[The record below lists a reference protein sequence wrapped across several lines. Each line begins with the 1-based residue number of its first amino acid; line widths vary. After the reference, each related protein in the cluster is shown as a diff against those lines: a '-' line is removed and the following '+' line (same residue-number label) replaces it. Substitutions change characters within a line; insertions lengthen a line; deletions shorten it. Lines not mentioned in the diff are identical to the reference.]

1 MLNNMAK
8 VGQKQVAMTVG
19 QKMPLKELLVGRV
32 EVPSA
37 KTRHKELLVDVLHAN
52 THWETVDQTIDGM
65 ISSPLEDL
73 IGGCIVDDVVAV
85 QLDLLPVRLQGWL
98 APSMFGTD
106 VIRTVTIVAEG
117 TTIKGIPGVIHRFL
131 FVIVGANTGIR
142 GSSPPPPKPPPPPP
156 FPPLPAQGSLTTA
169 HLARRGELVCAA

>member
-8 VGQKQVAMTVG
+8 VGQKWVAMTVG
-19 QKMPLKELLVGRV
+19 WKTPLKELLVGRV

-37 KTRHKELLVDVLHAN
+37 KTRHKELLVDVLHAD
-52 THWETVDQTIDGM
+52 TRWETVNQTIDGM

-73 IGGCIVDDVVAV
+73 IGGCIVDDVVTV
-85 QLDLLPVRLQGWL
+85 QLDLLPVGLQGWL

-117 TTIKGIPGVIHRFL
+117 ATIKGIPGVIHRLL
-131 FVIVGANTGIR
+131 FVIVSVTTGIR
-142 GSSPPPPKPPPPPP
+142 GIVSTAAGAATATTISTTTG
-156 FPPLPAQGSLTTA
+156 ARITTA
-169 HLARRGELVCAA
+169 RLAQRGALVCAA